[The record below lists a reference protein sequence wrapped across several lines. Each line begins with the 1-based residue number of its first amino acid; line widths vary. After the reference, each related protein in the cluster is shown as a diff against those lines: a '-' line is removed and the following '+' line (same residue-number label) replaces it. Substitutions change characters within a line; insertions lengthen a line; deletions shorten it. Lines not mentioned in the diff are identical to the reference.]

1 MKNLFY
7 WSYFFVIGGVETFI
21 YEMAKKYSSTHEM
34 VVVYKDA
41 EPEQLERLNKFV
53 RTVKFT
59 GQHFTCDKAIFGLNT
74 DIIDYIDA
82 KEYIQVLHADF
93 VAQHLTPSSNPKI
106 TKFIGV
112 SQNTCDGVKEVYGI
126 DAECIYNPLQV
137 EKPKKKLRLVSAMRN
152 DPQKAPW
159 RVVALA
165 NALDKAG
172 VYYEWQIFIPT
183 PIKGLNSP
191 NIVYRPTTFNITDEM
206 ANADFLVQ
214 LSEAEGYSYSMIES
228 LCVGTPLITTPLPM
242 NKEAGIVDGKN
253 AIIIPFDMSDIPIE
267 RIVKKLPRVKY
278 TPHPDRWNEILAE
291 GTSDYAEIMKKF
303 VNIKVK
309 KIYKDILLDREVRP
323 GEILAVTGE
332 RAIKLVSMDLAEF
345 VDQEDKEAYAV

>member
-7 WSYFFVIGGVETFI
+7 WSYFFHIGGVETFI
-21 YEMAKKYSSTHEM
+21 YEMAKKYSSTHDI

-53 RTVKFT
+53 RTIRFN
-59 GQHFTCDKAIFGLNT
+59 GQHFKCDKAIFGFNT

-82 KEYIQVLHADF
+82 KEYIQVLHADY
-93 VAQHLTPSSNPKI
+93 VEQHLTPSNNPKI
-106 TKFIGV
+106 TKYIGV
-112 SQNTCDGVKEVYGI
+112 SQNTCDGVKKVFGI

-137 EKPKKKLRLVSAMRN
+137 DKPRKKLRLVSAMRN

-159 RVVALA
+159 RVVRLA

-183 PIKGLNSP
+183 PIAGLNSP
-191 NIVYRPTTFNITDEM
+191 NIVYRKTTFNITDEM

-214 LSEAEGYSYSMIES
+214 LSETEGYSYSMIES

-242 NKEAGIVDGKN
+242 NAEAGIVDGKN
-253 AIIIPFDMSDIPIE
+253 AIVIPFDMSEIPIE

-278 TPHPDRWNEILAE
+278 TPHPDRWNEILVE
-291 GTSDYAEIMKKF
+291 GTNDYTELMKKI
-303 VNIKVK
+303 VSVKVK
-309 KIYKDILLDREVRP
+309 RFYKDLILDREVRP

-332 RAIKLVSMDLAEF
+332 RAVKLVNLDLAEF
-345 VDQEDKEAYAV
+345 IEQEDKEAYAV